1 MTPEQLLTRI
11 CIMYGLN
18 LPTLE
23 NKILILNYFN
33 TQTYGYGHQDILNAV
48 ESNLSGK
55 TGQILKPFNKELT
68 IIFLAEIFDAYKP
81 LFENEKYEQ
90 RKNQLKLEPNIDDS
104 KQKFIDET
112 LASWDNLTLEPK
124 FFHYN
129 CLVDNKRVKP
139 ITDEELNELKKI
151 TIKSNKNMSQYEK
164 ILYGNEGSRIEAIE
178 IYLKNN
184 MPKIEI
190 EKPNEN
196 YYDEFLKIGK
206 TK

>member
-1 MTPEQLLTRI
+1 
-11 CIMYGLN
+11 MYGLN

-68 IIFLAEIFDAYKP
+68 IIFLAEIFEAYKP
-81 LFENEKYEQ
+81 IFETQKYEQ
-90 RKNQLKLEPNIDDS
+90 RKNQLKLDPKVDDS

-112 LASWDNLTLEPK
+112 LFSWENSTLDPK
-124 FFHYN
+124 FFHYDV
-129 CLVDNKRVKP
+129 LVQHGKVKE
-139 ITDEELNELKKI
+139 ITTTELDVLKK
-151 TIKSNKNMSQYEK
+151 MVEK
-164 ILYGNEGSRIEAIE
+164 ERKPVNPFEMAFQTPDAALRNRAIE

-184 MPKIEI
+184 MPKIEV
-190 EKPNEN
+190 KKQKEN
-196 YYDEFLKIGK
+196 YYDEFLTRGK
-206 TK
+206 F